1 MPSDIVFNFILAHLV
16 GIFAS
21 GMKMVIRVDHLL
33 FIISVLLILS
43 CCFYFI
49 VNDARNKSFCH
60 IRAVIVLL
68 IASKQLV
75 RIFISFVELSL
86 NPL

>member
-1 MPSDIVFNFILAHLV
+1 MPSDIVCNFILAHLV

-21 GMKMVIRVDHLL
+21 GMKMVIRVDHLF

-49 VNDARNKSFCH
+49 VMMLEIKVFVTYEQSLFCLLQANK
-60 IRAVIVLL
+60 
-68 IASKQLV
+68 LV